1 MKEHESVLP
10 ESPLS
15 DDDVLDNFFKPS
27 RRVQAPKLKKPE
39 PKPAHYKIC
48 CISLYKEDIENLESM
63 VQTLKQ
69 RGYSKAN
76 KSQLI
81 RYALSTV
88 DLDSM
93 PKQL

>member
-27 RRVQAPKLKKPE
+27 RRMKATKLKKPE
-39 PKPAHYKIC
+39 PKPTHYKIC